1 MNDILVINGPNL
13 NMFGLREPEIYGAD
27 TLVDYEAK
35 IDSLCSE
42 LGKSCRCFQSNHEGE
57 LVAAI
62 QNAVHA
68 GTEGAAKAIVINAA
82 AYTHT
87 SIAIRDALS
96 LFSGPKIEVHVS
108 NVMKREQF
116 RHKSFISAVCDG
128 IIIGLGVNS
137 YLLAVRAA
145 NDLLEQA

>member
-1 MNDILVINGPNL
+1 MKDILVINGPNL
-13 NMFGLREPEIYGAD
+13 NMFGLREPEIYGAE

-35 IDSLCSE
+35 INALCLE
-42 LGKSCRCFQSNHEGE
+42 LGKTCHCFQSNHEGE
-57 LVAAI
+57 LVTTI
-62 QNAVHA
+62 QNAVRA
-68 GTEGAAKAIVINAA
+68 GTADAARAIVINAA

-87 SIAIRDALS
+87 SVALCDALS

-116 RHKSFISAVCDG
+116 RHKSFISAVCNG

-137 YLLAVRAA
+137 YLLAVRAV
-145 NDLLEQA
+145 NDLLD

>member
-1 MNDILVINGPNL
+1 MKKIIIINGPNL
-13 NMFGLREPEIYGAD
+13 NLLGKREPEIYGSESF
-27 TLVDYEAK
+27 EAYFK
-35 IDSLCSE
+35 SLKEEFPNLE
-42 LGKSCRCFQSNHEGE
+42 LYYYQSNIEGE
-57 LVAAI
+57 LIDKLHEVGFSYDGI
-62 QNAVHA
+62 
-68 GTEGAAKAIVINAA
+68 ILNAA

-87 SIAIRDALS
+87 SVALCDALS

-116 RHKSFISAVCDG
+116 RHKSFISAVCNG

-145 NDLLEQA
+145 NDLLDQS